1 MDTISPI
8 FHKILSR
15 HFSADDIVII
25 APLNWGLGHAT
36 RCIPVIH
43 YLNSICKQVIIA
55 SDGASLALLK
65 KEFPDMNFEELPSYH
80 IRYVFKSIIINILLM
95 MPSIIRAVLAERK
108 SATKIV
114 KNYHA
119 TIILSDNRF
128 GFRYP
133 AVKNIYMTHQ
143 INILHNQPMISFLG
157 SKMHQWFIKKFDI
170 CLVPD
175 YSDKKSLC
183 PALTQGN
190 NIEKI
195 FIGPLT
201 RMKKLELPL
210 KWDICVMLSG
220 PEPQRSIL
228 EKELIK
234 QLIVLKRYKILFV
247 TGKEKVYEDLH
258 LPKHISTRSLLTSSE
273 VEEILNSSKLL
284 ISRSGYSTIMDIE
297 NLDIHAIF
305 IPTPGQTEQEY
316 LGQTL
321 TINDKYNNLHQ
332 DKIGQLAGII
342 EKQFAKINYSPK

>member
-43 YLNSICKQVIIA
+43 YLKSICKQVIIA

-65 KEFPDMNFEELPSYH
+65 KEFPDMQFEELPSYH
-80 IRYVFKSIIINILLM
+80 IMYPFRSIIINILMM
-95 MPSIIRAVLAERK
+95 MPSFIRAFFSERK
-108 SATKIV
+108 SAPRIAN
-114 KNYHA
+114 NYHA

-128 GFRYP
+128 GFRCP

-143 INILHNQPMISFLG
+143 VNILHNNPIISLLG
-157 SKMHQWFIKKFDI
+157 SKIHQWFIKRFDI

-190 NIEKI
+190 NIKKI
-195 FIGPLT
+195 FLGPIT
-201 RMKKLELPL
+201 RIKKLVLP
-210 KWDICVMLSG
+210 KNWDICVMLSG

-228 EKELIK
+228 EKKLIK
-234 QLIVLKRYKILFV
+234 QLIALKQYKILFV
-247 TGKEKVYEDLH
+247 TGKEKTYNDLQ
-258 LPKHISTRSLLTSSE
+258 LPNHISIRSLLTSNE
-273 VEEILNSSKLL
+273 IEEILNSSKLL
-284 ISRSGYSTIMDIE
+284 ISRSGYSTIMDIV

-321 TINDKYNNLHQ
+321 AINDKYNNLHQ

-342 EKQFAKINYSPK
+342 EKQFAKFNYSSK

>member
-36 RCIPVIH
+36 RCISLIQ
-43 YLNSICKQVIIA
+43 YLKSICKQVIIA
-55 SDGASLALLK
+55 SDGSSLVLLRE
-65 KEFPDMNFEELPSYH
+65 EFPDMNFEELPSYN
-80 IRYVFKSIIINILLM
+80 IRYSFKSIFLNILMLT
-95 MPSIIRAVLAERK
+95 PSLIRAVFAERK
-108 SATKIV
+108 YASKIV
-114 KNYHA
+114 RSYNA

-128 GFRYP
+128 GFKSSF
-133 AVKNIYMTHQ
+133 VKNIYMTHQ
-143 INILHNQPMISFLG
+143 VKILHNHPIISFLG
-157 SKMHQWFIKKFDI
+157 SKTHQWFIKRFDI

-175 YSDKKSLC
+175 YSDERSLC
-183 PALTQGN
+183 PELTHRDS
-190 NIEKI
+190 IKKI
-195 FIGPLT
+195 FIGPIT
-201 RMKKLELPL
+201 RIKKLALPMN
-210 KWDICVMLSG
+210 WDICVMLSG

-234 QLIVLKRYKILFV
+234 QLIILKQYKILFV
-247 TGKEKVYEDLH
+247 TGKEEVYDDLP
-258 LPKHISTRSLLTSSE
+258 LPTHISIRGLLTASE
-273 VEEILNSSKLL
+273 VEEILNSSQLL

-316 LGQTL
+316 LGQL
-321 TINDKYNNLHQ
+321 FSLKFKYNYLPQN
-332 DKIGQLAGII
+332 KIGQLAEII

>member
-8 FHKILSR
+8 FHKILTR

-36 RCIPVIH
+36 RCIPLID
-43 YLNSICKQVIIA
+43 LF
-55 SDGASLALLK
+55 L
-65 KEFPDMNFEELPSYH
+65 
-80 IRYVFKSIIINILLM
+80 NILMIL
-95 MPSIIRAVLAERK
+95 PSIIMAFLKERQ
-108 SATKIV
+108 SAIKIV
-114 KNYHA
+114 NNYHA

-128 GFRYP
+128 GFRCP

-143 INILHNQPMISFLG
+143 VNILHNYPIISLLG
-157 SKMHQWFIKKFDI
+157 SKVHQWFIKKFDI

-175 YSDKKSLC
+175 YSDKGSLC

-190 NIEKI
+190 NIKKI

-201 RMKKLELPL
+201 RIKKLVLPMN
-210 KWDICVMLSG
+210 WDICVMLSG

-234 QLIVLKRYKILFV
+234 QLIVLKQYKILFV
-247 TGKEKVYEDLH
+247 TGNEKEYDVMT
-258 LPKHISTRSLLTSSE
+258 LPEHISIRSLLTSNE

-284 ISRSGYSTIMDIE
+284 ISRSGYSTIMDIV

-321 TINDKYNNLHQ
+321 AINAQCSKPFTVQRQGAQGRIPQILQ
-332 DKIGQLAGII
+332 DCCLA
-342 EKQFAKINYSPK
+342 EY